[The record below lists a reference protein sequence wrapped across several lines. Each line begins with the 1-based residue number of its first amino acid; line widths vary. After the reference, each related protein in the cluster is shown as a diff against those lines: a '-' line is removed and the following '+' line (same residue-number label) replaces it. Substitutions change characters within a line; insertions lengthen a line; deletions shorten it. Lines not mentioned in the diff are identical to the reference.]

1 MGMLGTIIG
10 GVLGWGFG
18 GPLGAII
25 GGAIGSNIGE
35 GLGGGPARLHPGM
48 GAGPRP
54 GFGGD
59 ARGYGGRYTGGRPY
73 AWDPLQAQQAFLVA
87 VISLAAKVAKA
98 DGRVTPAEVRRFDA
112 FLATNLGMPADER
125 RLAARIFN
133 EARDSGVP
141 AEDFARQIRDILG
154 HQPARLRDIVSLL
167 TSVAMADG
175 GLHHAEQR
183 LIRTIAREL
192 GLSSRDYDEAMAMF
206 NPTAS
211 LDAAYAT
218 LGIAPSATDIEVK
231 KAYRK
236 LAKEYHPDV
245 LASKGMSDD
254 FRNFAEDKMKAI
266 NEAYAAV
273 EKARG
278 M

>member
-1 MGMLGTIIG
+1 MGLLGTIIG

-18 GPLGAII
+18 GPLGAIL
-25 GGAIGSNIGE
+25 GGAIGSNFGDNA
-35 GLGGGPARLHPGM
+35 GQPRPHPGARA
-48 GAGPRP
+48 GARVPF
-54 GFGGD
+54 GFGAARRVD
-59 ARGYGGRYTGGRPY
+59 AI
-73 AWDPLQAQQAFLVA
+73 QAQRAFLTA

-98 DGRVTPAEVRRFDA
+98 DGRVSAAEVQRFDA
-112 FLATNLGMPADER
+112 FLAQSLGMPPEER

-133 EARDSGVP
+133 QARDSDIP
-141 AEDFARQIRDILG
+141 AEDFARQIRQILG
-154 HQPARLRDIVSLL
+154 HQPARMRDIVSLL
-167 TSVAMADG
+167 ASVAMADG
-175 GLHHAEQR
+175 SLHPAEER
-183 LIRTIAREL
+183 LIRSIANEL

-211 LDAAYAT
+211 VDAAYAT
-218 LGIAPSATDIEVK
+218 LGIEPSATDIEVK

-254 FRNFAEDKMKAI
+254 FKKFAEDKMKAI
-266 NEAYAAV
+266 NTAYAAV
-273 EKARG
+273 EEARG